1 MRHNKWQAWRLASR
15 RAAGLG
21 GGEGLWQVMSKLLT
35 ETEIDCVRE
44 RQRVREWQTDT
55 LSAAFCVV
63 CPLLLKCFAV
73 AYINQSGKT
82 KRLPQAA
89 AEAAAAARAAAGAD
103 TAWTDAKPE
112 EPNYS

>member
-44 RQRVREWQTDT
+44 REWQTDT

-89 AEAAAAARAAAGAD
+89 EAAAVAAARAAAAGAD

>member
-1 MRHNKWQAWRLASR
+1 MAGMEAGQPAGSWAGRGRRTVASYEQTSDRDRDRLS
-15 RAAGLG
+15 
-21 GGEGLWQVMSKLLT
+21 E
-35 ETEIDCVRE
+35 RE
-44 RQRVREWQTDT
+44 REWQTDT

-89 AEAAAAARAAAGAD
+89 AARAAAGAD